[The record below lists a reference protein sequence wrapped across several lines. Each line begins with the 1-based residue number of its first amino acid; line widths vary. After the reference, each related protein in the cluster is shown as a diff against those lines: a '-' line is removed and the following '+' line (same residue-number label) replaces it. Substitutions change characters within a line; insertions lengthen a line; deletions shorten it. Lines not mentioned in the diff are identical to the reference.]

1 MISAQQRTNANININ
16 KMKLLINDIISLID
30 TYETFEKIKIE
41 STYSGGSTSSGSSTS
56 GSSSGDDSGT
66 SGGSVAT
73 TMKYK
78 EAFKEKIENLLNLLK
93 ETNDKFRSQD
103 IVNNI

>member
-1 MISAQQRTNANININ
+1 MISAQQRTSANININ

-30 TYETFEKIKIE
+30 TYKTFDKIKIE

-56 GSSSGDDSGT
+56 GSGSGT
-66 SGGSVAT
+66 SGGSVT
-73 TMKYK
+73 TTIKYK